1 MGIVPAFIAAII
13 SGVLR
18 TNTRVASM
26 PYFWK
31 NPFSWAIHK
40 GAMRGL
46 IVEWPM
52 VSLVALRA
60 AVGARLAIATVRVRS
75 LTNPMNHYVAVV
87 LRAKKFQVSIR
98 CSNDR
103 LRWLRGTGE

>member
-13 SGVLR
+13 RGVLR

-26 PYFWK
+26 LYFWK
-31 NPFSWAIHK
+31 TPSSGAIHK

-52 VSLVALRA
+52 VSLVAPRA
-60 AVGARLAIATVRVRS
+60 AVGAKLATATVSVRS
-75 LTNPMNHYVAVV
+75 LTNRMNHSVAVV
-87 LRAKKFQVSIR
+87 LRRQEVQVSMR

-103 LRWLRGTGE
+103 LRWLRSTGE